1 MELAEKALKH
11 YFDFKGRAGIREFIL
26 AHIMIGLVNVCL
38 LAVLLGLIFIINLIV
53 SRAGG
58 AHASYAF
65 LDGAQVFVTLV
76 MLFSIGLGIAAID
89 SRRLHDLN
97 LSSWWLVAAVALLV
111 FLNIC
116 GYFTFATYL
125 HLFFIIVLLFPADK
139 RANRYGPARVS
150 ALREEDDKEI

>member
-26 AHIMIGLVNVCL
+26 AHIMIALVNVCL
-38 LAVLLGLIFIINLIV
+38 LAVLLGIIFVINLIV
-53 SRAGG
+53 TQIGG
-58 AHASYAF
+58 LRASYAF
-65 LDGAQVFVTLV
+65 LDSAQIFMSIIMV
-76 MLFSIGLGIAAID
+76 FSIGLGIAAID

-97 LSSWWLVAAVALLV
+97 LSSWWLVGAVALLV
-111 FLNIC
+111 ALNIY
-116 GYFTFATYL
+116 GFFTFATYL

-150 ALREEDDKEI
+150 VLREEDEDF